1 MSQMERMNKERA
13 WPFAVGSGGTLGMAT
28 AVLAAAAGL
37 WRWRPGR
44 ASGALFGLWGALWLL
59 LLYFFRD
66 PRRAAPAAAG
76 LVVGPGDGELI
87 EIVRERET
95 RFLNAEVVR
104 LSIFLSI
111 TDVHVQRA
119 PLGGRVT
126 AVVHQPGR
134 FLQAFRPEA
143 SQVNESIAMVLETE
157 YGRILIK
164 QIAGILARRC
174 VNYAQ
179 PGQQVATGQR
189 FGLIRFGSRLDLC
202 LPPDA
207 RLLVQIGDKIVGGV
221 TPIAQMAN
229 PPRHL

>member
-1 MSQMERMNKERA
+1 MSQIERMNKERA
-13 WPFAVGSGGTLGMAT
+13 WPFAVGSGGTLAAAT

-44 ASGALFGLWGALWLL
+44 ASSALFGLWGALWLL

-66 PRRAAPAAAG
+66 PRRATPAAAG
-76 LVVGPGDGELI
+76 LVVGPGDGELV

-95 RFLNAEVVR
+95 HFLNAEVVR

-119 PLGGRVT
+119 PLAGQVT

-179 PGQQVATGQR
+179 PGQQLATGQR
-189 FGLIRFGSRLDLC
+189 FGLIRFGSRVDLC

-207 RLLVQIGDKIVGGV
+207 GLLVQVGDKIVGGV
-221 TPIAQMAN
+221 TPIAQMAS
-229 PPRHL
+229 PPRHP

>member
-1 MSQMERMNKERA
+1 MERMNKERA

-28 AVLAAAAGL
+28 TVLAAAAGL

-44 ASGALFGLWGALWLL
+44 ASSALFGLWGALWLL

-66 PRRAAPAAAG
+66 PQRAAPAAAG
-76 LVVGPGDGELI
+76 LVVGPGDGELV

-179 PGQQVATGQR
+179 PGQQLATGQR

-207 RLLVQIGDKIVGGV
+207 GLLVQIGDKIVGGV
-221 TPIAQMAN
+221 TPIAQMAS
-229 PPRHL
+229 PPRHP